1 MSRTKIYVPLE
12 AEVQTSVINILNR
25 LKWEVCV
32 RRVGAMKIGTRF
44 IRFEKPGRADLYGT
58 IGRDGRHFELEI
70 KRPGER
76 PSALQMQWLRSHNND
91 HNVGFWVDST
101 IVLMKVA
108 RHLMIGGCVEYTDGT
123 DYDLVFPE

>member
-44 IRFEKPGRADLYGT
+44 IRFEKPGRSDLYGT

-70 KRPGER
+70 KRPDEK
-76 PSALQMQWLRSHNND
+76 PTALQMQWLRSHNNA
-91 HNVGFWVDST
+91 HNVAFWVDNT
-101 IVLMKVA
+101 ITLMRVA
-108 RHLMIGGCVEYTDGT
+108 SDLMRGASVEFHDDGCNF
-123 DYDLVFPE
+123 DLVF